1 MTPRGVTAAD
11 VRWTCATSSADETWE
26 AGRALGACLG
36 GGEVL
41 TLDGELGMGKTRFV
55 QGLAEGLGIP
65 PEGVTSPTFAV
76 RHDHEGRLPLAHL
89 DFYRLADPDEID
101 WLDLLDAPPQTVIAI
116 EWADKLPTTL
126 PADRLSIRLTPGPA
140 PDDRTIAWLPTGPV
154 AARALQALRARY
166 GA

>member
-1 MTPRGVTAAD
+1 MTTRGVAD
-11 VRWTCATSSADETWE
+11 VRWTCATSSAEQTWE
-26 AGRALGACLG
+26 TGRALGACLR

-55 QGLAEGLGIP
+55 QGLADGLGIV
-65 PEGVTSPTFAV
+65 PERVASPTFAV

-89 DFYRLADPDEID
+89 DFYRLVDPDEID

-116 EWADKLPTTL
+116 EWAEKLPTAL
-126 PADRLSIRLTPGPA
+126 PEDRLSIRLTPGPA
-140 PDDRTIAWLPTGPV
+140 PDDRTIAWIATGPV
-154 AARALQALRARY
+154 AERTLCALRARH